1 MMQPL
6 PFRLAV
12 PGIDD
17 VEGLGARSV
26 SIKVEGLAHWDGE
39 QLTLEWVETHHID
52 EVSIERVRSEVVA
65 QPSLILDVPMDVLA
79 SAGLLGG
86 WWRPR
91 VELRARYLSAFANV
105 PGAKPGRLDLRIGY
119 RHRPVAREL
128 VALVN
133 AAIAGAP
140 ELPPASDLG
149 ALEPITTDPAIG
161 G

>member
-1 MMQPL
+1 MQPL

-26 SIKVEGLAHWDGE
+26 AIKVEGLAHSDGE

-52 EVSIERVRSEVVA
+52 EVSIQRVRSEVVA
-65 QPSLILDVPMDVLA
+65 QPGLILDVPTDVLA
-79 SAGLLGG
+79 SAACLGG

-91 VELRARYLSAFANV
+91 VEIRARYLSAFANV
-105 PGAKPGRLDLRIGY
+105 PGAKPGRLDLLIAR
-119 RHRPVAREL
+119 RHRRQAREL
-128 VALVN
+128 VALVS
-133 AAIAGAP
+133 AAIAQAP
-140 ELPPASDLG
+140 ELPPASAPA